1 MGYYVDAI
9 NNIDKI
15 KSSDCRKW
23 GENFTLDNIAPRYEK
38 FFNDVLDV
46 YNGKGWYSDGNN
58 INAIKMEYPIH

>member
-46 YNGKGWYSDGNN
+46 YNDKG
-58 INAIKMEYPIH
+58 